1 MENYGDETYGEGI
14 SEVYDQFYEQFN
26 PASID
31 LLFEFASGGRAL
43 ELGIGTGRIAL
54 PLQEKGIKI
63 HGIDASE
70 AMLAKLRAKPT
81 GADIKVSKGSF
92 ESFRIA
98 EKFKLI
104 YVVFNTFFALLTQEA
119 QINCF
124 QCVAEHLSPDGVFLI
139 EAFVPNLARFD
150 QHQTVR
156 ATHVSEKWVRLEVS
170 QHDPIAQ
177 QSISQHVLL
186 SQAETRLY
194 PVKIRY
200 AWPTELDL
208 MARLAGLS
216 LQHRWSS
223 WAKAEFNTASKNHIS
238 VYGFEA

>member
-1 MENYGDETYGEGI
+1 MESYGDETYGEGI
-14 SEVYDQFYEQFN
+14 AEVYDDFFQKFD
-26 PASID
+26 PACID
-31 LLFEFASGGRAL
+31 LLFEFTAGGQAL

-54 PLQEKGIKI
+54 PLGAKGVKI
-63 HGIDASE
+63 QGIDASE
-70 AMLAKLRAKPT
+70 AMLAKLWAKPSSV
-81 GADIKVSKGSF
+81 DIEVTKGSF
-92 ESFRIA
+92 ESFQIDG
-98 EKFKLI
+98 KFKLI

-150 QHQTVR
+150 EHQTVR
-156 ATHVSEKWVRLEVS
+156 ATHVSEKRVRLEVS

-177 QSISQHVLL
+177 QSISQHVLI
-186 SQAETRLY
+186 SETETRLY

-223 WAKAEFNTASKNHIS
+223 WTKVEFNATSKYHIS
-238 VYGFEA
+238 VYGFET

>member
-1 MENYGDETYGEGI
+1 MESYADETYGERI
-14 SEVYDQFYEQFN
+14 SEVYDEFFQKFD
-26 PASID
+26 PACID
-31 LLFEFASGGRAL
+31 LLCEFTAGGQAL
-43 ELGIGTGRIAL
+43 ELGVGTGRIAL
-54 PLQEKGIKI
+54 PLSAKGVKI
-63 HGIDASE
+63 QGIDASK
-70 AMLAKLRAKPT
+70 AMLAKLRAKPSSVN
-81 GADIKVSKGSF
+81 IKVIKGSF
-92 ESFRIA
+92 ESFQIA

-124 QCVAEHLSPDGVFLI
+124 QCVAEHLSSDGVFLI

-150 QHQTVR
+150 EHQTVR
-156 ATHVSEKWVRLEVS
+156 ATHVSEKRVRLEVS

-177 QSISQHVLL
+177 QSISQHVLI
-186 SQAETRLY
+186 SETETRLY

-200 AWPTELDL
+200 AWPAELDL

-223 WAKAEFNTASKNHIS
+223 WAKTEFNATSKNHIS
-238 VYGFEA
+238 VYGFET